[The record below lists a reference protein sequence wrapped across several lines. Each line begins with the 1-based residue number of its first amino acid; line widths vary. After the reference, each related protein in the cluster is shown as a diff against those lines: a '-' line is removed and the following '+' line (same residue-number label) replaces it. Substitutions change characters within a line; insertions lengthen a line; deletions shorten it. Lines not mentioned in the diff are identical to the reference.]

1 MQVEQIYEVVNTVTQ
16 EVLGESNVVQEDLS
30 NIVDV
35 GQTIQNLGSA
45 AFENYTRT
53 LIDHIGRVVF
63 VNRPYSG
70 SAPSVLMDSW
80 EYGSILEKIQAEMPT
95 AQQNDSWDL
104 QDNTTYNQDTFK
116 KPIVSAKFF
125 NNKTTFETQMSFA
138 ERQVKSAFDSVSQ
151 LNAFFSMLDTAIYN
165 GQTVKTDALI
175 MRTINN
181 AIATTIAQ
189 SFGDGTGAGYD
200 EGTSVKAVNLL
211 YMYNQAYPDNKIATL
226 ADAMSNG
233 RFIRFASYNMSL
245 YVDRMRKLSKLFNI
259 GGKARFTPKDRLHFV
274 MLNDFAKAADVYNQ
288 SDTFHDQFTALPNA
302 ETVPYWQ
309 GSGTGY
315 DLDSITSV
323 NVTIPNGNEGGGDIV
338 ATGILGVMFDRDAL
352 GVCNQD
358 RRVTTHYNAR
368 AEFFNNWYKVDA
380 QYFNDFDENIVVFYA
395 NDSGTED

>member
-1 MQVEQIYEVVNTVTQ
+1 MNVEQIYQVVNTVTS
-16 EVLGESNVVQEDLS
+16 EVLGQSGIVQEDLS

-35 GQTIQNLGSA
+35 GQTIANLSSA
-45 AFENYTRT
+45 AFENYTRA

-63 VNRPYSG
+63 VNRPYAG
-70 SAPSVLMDSW
+70 SAPSVLMDAW

-95 AQQNDSWDL
+95 AQANDSWQL
-104 QDNTTYNQDTFK
+104 QDGQTYVQDTFR

-125 NNKTTFETQMSFA
+125 NNRTTFETQMSFA
-138 ERQVKSAFDSVSQ
+138 ERQVKSAFDSASQ

-181 AIATTIAQ
+181 AIATTIAN
-189 SFGDGTGAGYD
+189 SFGSGTGTGYD
-200 EGTSVKAVNLL
+200 AGTSVKAVNLL
-211 YMYNQAYPDNKIATL
+211 YMYNQAYPDAKISTL

-233 RFIRFASYNMSL
+233 RFIRFASYNMAL
-245 YVDRMRKLSKLFNI
+245 YVDRMRKLSTLFNI

-309 GSGTGY
+309 GSGTNY
-315 DLDSITSV
+315 SLDSITSL
-323 NVTIPNGNEGGGDIV
+323 NVTIDGENDGTNIV
-338 ATGILGVMFDRDAL
+338 ASGILGVMFDRDAL

-380 QYFNDFDENIVVFYA
+380 QYFNDFNENIVVFYA
-395 NDSGTED
+395 KDTTV

>member
-1 MQVEQIYEVVNTVTQ
+1 MRVEQIYNIVNTITS
-16 EVLGESNVVQEDLS
+16 EVLGESAVVQEDLS
-30 NIVDV
+30 NIVEIGD
-35 GQTIQNLGSA
+35 TIANLGSA
-45 AFENYTRT
+45 AFENYTRQ
-53 LIDHIGRVVF
+53 LIDHIGKVVF

-95 AQQNDSWDL
+95 AQANDSWNL
-104 QDNTTYNQDTFK
+104 QDGQTYVQDTFR
-116 KPIVSAKFF
+116 KPSVSAKFY
-125 NNKTTFETQMSFA
+125 NSKTTFETQMSFA
-138 ERQVKSAFDSVSQ
+138 ERQVKSAFESVSQ
-151 LNAFFSMLDTAIYN
+151 LNAFFSMIDTAIYN

-181 AIATTIAQ
+181 AIAHTIAN
-189 SFGDGTGAGYD
+189 SFGDGTGVGYD
-200 EGTSVKAVNLL
+200 AGTSVKAVNLL
-211 YMYNQAYPDNKIATL
+211 YMYNQRYPDNQLTDL
-226 ADAMSNG
+226 ASAMSDG

-245 YVDRMRKLSKLFNI
+245 YQDRMRKLSKLFNI
-259 GGKARFTPKDRLHFV
+259 GGKARFTPSDRLHFV

-309 GSGTGY
+309 GSGQNY
-315 DLDSITSV
+315 DVPSISSI
-323 NVTIPNGNEGGGDIV
+323 NVTIDGPNDGVDIV
-338 ATGILGVMFDRDAL
+338 ANGIIGVMFDRDAL

-368 AEFFNNWYKVDA
+368 AEFVNNWYKVDA

-395 NDSGTED
+395 AV

>member
-1 MQVEQIYEVVNTVTQ
+1 MNVEQIYQVVNTVTT
-16 EVLGESNVVQEDLS
+16 EVLGESAIVNEDLS

-35 GQTIQNLGSA
+35 GQTIANLGSA

-63 VNRPYSG
+63 VNRPYAG
-70 SAPSVLMDSW
+70 SAPSVLMDAW
-80 EYGSILEKIQAEMPT
+80 EYGSILEKIQADMPT
-95 AQQNDSWDL
+95 AQANDSWQLTDG
-104 QDNTTYNQDTFK
+104 QTYVQDTFR
-116 KPIVSAKFF
+116 KPNVSAKFF
-125 NNKTTFETQMSFA
+125 NNRTTFETQMSFA

-181 AIATTIAQ
+181 AIATTIAN
-189 SFGDGTGAGYD
+189 SFGNGTGTGYST
-200 EGTSVKAVNLL
+200 GTSVKAVNLL
-211 YMYNQAYPDNKIATL
+211 YMYNQNYPDAKINTL
-226 ADAMSNG
+226 AEAMSSD
-233 RFIRFASYNMSL
+233 RFIRFASYNMAL
-245 YVDRMRKLSKLFNI
+245 YVDRMRKLSTLFNI
-259 GGKARFTPKDRLHFV
+259 GGKARFTPQDRLHFV

-288 SDTFHDQFTALPNA
+288 SDTFHEQFTALPNA

-309 GSGTGY
+309 GSGTNY
-315 DLDSITSV
+315 DLNSITGI
-323 NVTIPNGNEGGGDIV
+323 NVSIDNGGDTATDIV

-380 QYFNDFDENIVVFYA
+380 QYFNDFNENIVVFYA
-395 NDSGTED
+395 NDTSN